1 MSKCVCVCVR
11 EISGLKTGGGAQDK
25 DGLSAASLLF
35 SSLSSVAGFGTR
47 GSGMSSFPACTAAL
61 RVTSV

>member
-1 MSKCVCVCVR
+1 MCER
-11 EISGLKTGGGAQDK
+11 DLRTEDGGGGGAQDK

>member
-1 MSKCVCVCVR
+1 MCVCER
-11 EISGLKTGGGAQDK
+11 DLRTEDGGGGAQDK
-25 DGLSAASLLF
+25 DGLSTASLLF